1 MRFRSLKTKTY
12 PWWQNTVSIEFRS
25 QCHILLLYM
34 ILEQPNYLSLKSI
47 YPVVWLQW
55 ASTSVPSVRI
65 RPVTAAL
72 QVIPLESSSNP
83 PMALRESKIDLDP
96 DFRTVSGASP
106 DTCQRQ
112 LVLGVGGSGRSPLEC
127 TTSEIRAGARAGVA
141 FSSSRAARSLSG
153 TARIRSYVVGDTK
166 IVNCRFQSLLKSIES
181 DPSANRLASNFQAT
195 PAQSS

>member
-1 MRFRSLKTKTY
+1 MENGSLESSTGRWGLGGPRCTHRSRWASNPLQYYDVSCTWGPQVREWDTCGNLRVPSGRFRSV
-12 PWWQNTVSIEFRS
+12 PRPQN
-25 QCHILLLYM
+25 
-34 ILEQPNYLSLKSI
+34 
-47 YPVVWLQW
+47 
-55 ASTSVPSVRI
+55 
-65 RPVTAAL
+65 
-72 QVIPLESSSNP
+72 
-83 PMALRESKIDLDP
+83 DP
-96 DFRTVSGASP
+96 EPAFRTVREPRTDPLKQTSGTVSEASL
-106 DTCQRQ
+106 DTSRPQ
-112 LVLGVGGSGRSPLEC
+112 LFLGVGGSGRSPLEC

>member
-1 MRFRSLKTKTY
+1 MYCVGRRLIGWALAQLTPVKRLKVINRSC
-12 PWWQNTVSIEFRS
+12 F
-25 QCHILLLYM
+25 
-34 ILEQPNYLSLKSI
+34 
-47 YPVVWLQW
+47 
-55 ASTSVPSVRI
+55 
-65 RPVTAAL
+65 
-72 QVIPLESSSNP
+72 QVPLERKWRALSNYPTRKQKTNMDPEMIGSQSVGFRCTMVRFLAQGP
-83 PMALRESKIDLDP
+83 PTPPPPPAPPPPRPRPK
-96 DFRTVSGASP
+96 
-106 DTCQRQ
+106 
-112 LVLGVGGSGRSPLEC
+112 C